1 MPATWAA
8 LLVAAALVA
17 VGGVAIRLRVF
28 LRYPWRPEQAPA
40 RGSAAAGVRYAF
52 TAGMAPWAKEST
64 RIHLPA
70 YLRGIVLHT
79 GIGAG
84 FLALLF
90 APWQAVVP
98 AVVRWTLVGSVL
110 LGALAGWLGLAAR
123 LTERHL
129 RAVSTPDDLFSVA
142 LVSAF
147 LTAAAAAWWDARWGP
162 AFYLLG
168 AATLVAVPLTKIR
181 HCIYFGF
188 SRYYFGLFYGRRGVI
203 GGVQHE

>member
-8 LLVAAALVA
+8 LLIAAALVA
-17 VGGVAIRLRVF
+17 AGGVAIRLRVF
-28 LRYPWRPEQAPA
+28 LRHPWRPEQAPA

-52 TAGMAPWAKEST
+52 TWGMAPWAKEST

-70 YLRGIVLHT
+70 YLRGIVFHS

-84 FLALLF
+84 LLALLL
-90 APWQAVVP
+90 APWQAAVP
-98 AVVRWTLVGSVL
+98 AVVRWTLVAATL
-110 LGALAGWLGLAAR
+110 LGALAGWGGFTAR
-123 LTERHL
+123 LTARTL
-129 RAVSTPDDLFSVA
+129 RAVSTPDDLFAVA

-147 LTAAAAAWWDARWGP
+147 LTAAAAAWWEARWAP
-162 AFYLLG
+162 AFYVLG
-168 AATLVAVPLTKIR
+168 AATLVAVPFTKIR